1 MKTDQI
7 ASAEPQATKAR
18 RARRDGLILLLLG
31 SVVFVLLGAAL
42 ENSSSAPLVDFRAM
56 YYPARCLLQQ
66 VDPYNENE
74 VMRIYLAEGV
84 YGRQDTAKERQMA
97 TRYGYLPSA
106 FVLTLPFAA
115 LPWGPAHLLWL
126 ALTAASLIFASWL
139 IWISGAS
146 YAPVIAGCLI
156 GFLLANSELLIDQ
169 GMCAGIAISLCVVAV
184 WCFLRERFVLV
195 GILCMALSL
204 AVKPQDTGLVWLY
217 FLLAGGTY
225 RKRALETLATTAVL
239 ILPVSVWVWR
249 VSPQWMQE
257 LGANILEF
265 SAHGGINDPGLFSSG
280 SHGLAMVVSLQSAI
294 SVFWDDPH
302 IYNSASY
309 LVCAPLLLLW
319 AFITVRT
326 RATPSRAWLAIAS
339 IAALTML
346 PVYHRQYDA
355 KLLLLTVPAC
365 LMLWA
370 EGGLI
375 GWFALLVNV
384 AGFALTGDL
393 TWAIL
398 LPLINRLHVSTTGLS
413 VETLAVAQVFPAPLI
428 LLIMGIF
435 YLWAYARAGSHSAVK
450 PAKVDNSAPEF
461 MTSKKNSN
469 D

>member
-1 MKTDQI
+1 
-7 ASAEPQATKAR
+7 
-18 RARRDGLILLLLG
+18 
-31 SVVFVLLGAAL
+31 
-42 ENSSSAPLVDFRAM
+42 
-56 YYPARCLLQQ
+56 
-66 VDPYNENE
+66 
-74 VMRIYLAEGV
+74 
-84 YGRQDTAKERQMA
+84 
-97 TRYGYLPSA
+97 
-106 FVLTLPFAA
+106 
-115 LPWGPAHLLWL
+115 
-126 ALTAASLIFASWL
+126 
-139 IWISGAS
+139 
-146 YAPVIAGCLI
+146 
-156 GFLLANSELLIDQ
+156 
-169 GMCAGIAISLCVVAV
+169 MCAGIAISLCVVAV

-204 AVKPQDTGLVWLY
+204 AVKPQDTGLAWLY
-217 FLLAGGTY
+217 FMLAGGTY

-257 LGANILEF
+257 LGANILAF